1 MMKSKQSSIN
11 GGLSAN
17 NLNIQRRSTVNLARS
32 SSKQLNKLLSM
43 DRFLNLPVQDS
54 DEERQA
60 AYANKLMQMED

>member
-1 MMKSKQSSIN
+1 MKSKQSSIN